1 MKKIVLLFI
10 AFIFMQNITAQ
21 TTYILCGK
29 LIDTKSG
36 KINTKKTIVVQEN
49 KIIDVLDGY
58 VMPKSGISIDLR
70 DKVVMA
76 GLIDM
81 HVHIEQEYD
90 GKTRINNY
98 ILNEADIAFKS
109 VGYAQITLLN
119 GFTSVRDLGGTG
131 ENIS

>member
-119 GFTSVRDLGGTG
+119 GFTTILFTLSTF
-131 ENIS
+131 

>member
-1 MKKIVLLFI
+1 MRKTILLFI
-10 AFIFMQNITAQ
+10 AFILLQNINAQ

-36 KINTKKTIVVQEN
+36 EINTKKTIVVKEN
-49 KIIDVLDGY
+49 KIIDVMDGY

-90 GKTRINNY
+90 KPW
-98 ILNEADIAFKS
+98 
-109 VGYAQITLLN
+109 
-119 GFTSVRDLGGTG
+119 GFTLGP
-131 ENIS
+131 